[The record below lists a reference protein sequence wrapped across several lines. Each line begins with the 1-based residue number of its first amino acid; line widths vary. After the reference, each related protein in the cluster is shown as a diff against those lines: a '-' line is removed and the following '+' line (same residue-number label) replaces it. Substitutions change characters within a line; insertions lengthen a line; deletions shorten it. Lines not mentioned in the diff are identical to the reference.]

1 MIPSATPE
9 QSLIQRNTP
18 EFRRANLALFAG
30 GFATFALLYCVQ
42 PLLPVFARDFHVSAA
57 QSSLALSLT
66 TVLLAPAMIVAG
78 IFSEVRGRKTIMVWS
93 LFASAWLTFSSAFVT
108 DWHGMLIIRAAV
120 GISFAGLP
128 AISMTYVSEE
138 IHPGSVGLAMGL
150 LIAGN
155 GLGGMTGRLLASY
168 VADLFSWR
176 WAVGFIGVVGLV
188 ATYIFWRTLPPSR
201 HFVSRSLRVKQIA
214 LDFGAQL
221 RDARLIALYAIGFL
235 LMGALVASYNYVTYH
250 LLDAP
255 YSLSQSG
262 AGSIFVVY
270 LSGIFAS
277 AWIGSMAD
285 KRGRGLMLVL
295 MSSLVLGG
303 IVLSLARSLVFVVAG
318 IVAVTFGFFGGH
330 SVASSWVGLRA
341 KHAKAQ
347 ASALYLFFYYI
358 GASVAGTVGGVVWD
372 AAHWSG
378 VVLLVG
384 AMALGAVGIAV
395 FNARWA

>member
-1 MIPSATPE
+1 MTLSAPPE
-9 QSLIQRNTP
+9 QSLIRHRTP
-18 EFRRANLALFAG
+18 EFRRANLALFTG

-42 PLLPVFARDFHVSAA
+42 PLLPVFARDFQVSAA
-57 QSSLALSLT
+57 RSSLALSLT
-66 TVLLAPAMIVAG
+66 TALLAPAMIVAG

-93 LFASAWLTFSSAFVT
+93 LFASALLTLASAFVT
-108 DWHGMLIIRAAV
+108 DWRGMLIIRAAV

-176 WAVGFIGVVGLV
+176 WAVGSIGVVGLV

-201 HFVSRSLRVKQIA
+201 HFVSRAPRLQQIA
-214 LDFGAQL
+214 LDFAAQL

-255 YSLSQSG
+255 YALSQSG

-285 KRGRGLMLVL
+285 RRGRGRMLVL
-295 MSSLVLGG
+295 MSSLVFVG
-303 IVLSLARSLVFVVAG
+303 ILLSLARSLVFVVVG

-330 SVASSWVGLRA
+330 SVASSWVGLRV

-347 ASALYLFFYYI
+347 AAALYLFFYYI

-384 AMALGAVGIAV
+384 AMALAAVGIAL
-395 FNARWA
+395 FNTRWA

>member
-1 MIPSATPE
+1 
-9 QSLIQRNTP
+9 
-18 EFRRANLALFAG
+18 
-30 GFATFALLYCVQ
+30 
-42 PLLPVFARDFHVSAA
+42 
-57 QSSLALSLT
+57 
-66 TVLLAPAMIVAG
+66 
-78 IFSEVRGRKTIMVWS
+78 
-93 LFASAWLTFSSAFVT
+93 
-108 DWHGMLIIRAAV
+108 
-120 GISFAGLP
+120 
-128 AISMTYVSEE
+128 
-138 IHPGSVGLAMGL
+138 
-150 LIAGN
+150 
-155 GLGGMTGRLLASY
+155 
-168 VADLFSWR
+168 
-176 WAVGFIGVVGLV
+176 
-188 ATYIFWRTLPPSR
+188 
-201 HFVSRSLRVKQIA
+201 
-214 LDFGAQL
+214 
-221 RDARLIALYAIGFL
+221 GFL

-255 YSLSQSG
+255 YALSQSG

-285 KRGRGLMLVL
+285 RRGRGRMLVL
-295 MSSLVLGG
+295 MSSLVFVG

-384 AMALGAVGIAV
+384 AMALAAVGIAL
-395 FNARWA
+395 FNTRWA